1 MAAKDTMA
9 AKEAKV
15 GQKRKVAAKGKP
27 DAKVKKARLGDFK
40 PAKMAPKDASRDVD
54 DLSDSDSDDEGGVKL
69 DESSAGKAPKQ
80 TDGAADSAVF
90 DRGGLTSRESHA
102 KQKQLAQERKAA
114 KPLAD
119 EVQRT
124 KKIWERLRKKSHVP
138 KDERQTL
145 VKELF
150 GIITGRCKDFV
161 LKHDAVRAVQT
172 AIKYSTPE
180 QRKQIAH
187 ELEGSYAQLAESR
200 YAKFLIGKL
209 LVHSDDEIRDLIVPN
224 FYGKVRKLINHSE
237 ASWILDDIYRTVA
250 TKEQKATLLR
260 EWYGPE
266 FSLREMIRDTKTT
279 ADLKQILESEPSKR
293 GPVMKSL
300 ADMINS
306 LVQKK
311 MSGFTMLHD
320 AMLQYFVNTQVGT
333 EEFTELMEMVKGDE
347 SGDLLK
353 NMAFTKSGARLTCLL
368 FAHGTSKDRKHLI
381 KSYKDTVVLMSG
393 DSYAHVVIL
402 TAYDVIDDTKLVA
415 KAVFPE
421 LLGDKAEETVQNV
434 VGAVHNPNART
445 TLLYLFE
452 GLSSSLFPASH
463 AFDVETLKEVH
474 EIRKT
479 TSKKDNDLRRKELL
493 AVLAPQLLSV
503 IAAAPGEL
511 TSTTFGCQFITHVLM
526 FETADKK
533 SALQAIAQSAAGDP
547 RDEPAEDGLSPRP
560 HISKTP
566 FGGRMLKSLIQGG
579 RFDKAA
585 GKVVP
590 VQPPLGFANVL
601 YPVIKD
607 YVMDWAT
614 GPSSFVVVALLEASD
629 FDKVDSL
636 KKVLGKNRE
645 QLEKAATEMTAEQRA
660 AKEAN
665 EAKAAEKGDKQ
676 KKKKK
681 KTTEAAVG
689 NMGSRL
695 LLEKL

>member
-1 MAAKDTMA
+1 M
-9 AKEAKV
+9 
-15 GQKRKVAAKGKP
+15 
-27 DAKVKKARLGDFK
+27 
-40 PAKMAPKDASRDVD
+40 
-54 DLSDSDSDDEGGVKL
+54 
-69 DESSAGKAPKQ
+69 
-80 TDGAADSAVF
+80 
-90 DRGGLTSRESHA
+90 TSRESHA
-102 KQKQLAQERKAA
+102 KQKQLAQERRAA

-150 GIITGRCKDFV
+150 GIITGRCRDFV

-180 QRKQIAH
+180 QRKQIAR

-209 LVHSDDEIRDLIVPN
+209 LVHNDDEIRDLIVPN
-224 FYGKVRKLINHSE
+224 FYGKVRKLINHAE
-237 ASWILDDIYRTVA
+237 ASWILDDIYHTVA
-250 TKEQKATLLR
+250 TREQKAVLLR

-266 FSLREMIRDTKTT
+266 FSLQEMTRDTKPM
-279 ADLKQILESEPSKR
+279 ADLKQILENEPSKR

-300 ADMINS
+300 SDMINS
-306 LVQKK
+306 LVQKR

-333 EEFTELMEMVKGDE
+333 EEYTELMEMVKGDE

-368 FAHGTSKDRKHLI
+368 LAHGTSKDRKHLL
-381 KSYKDTVVLMSG
+381 KPYKDTMVLMSG
-393 DSYAHVVIL
+393 DPYAHVVIL
-402 TAYDVIDDTKLVA
+402 TAFDVIDDTKLVA

-421 LLGDKAEETVQNV
+421 LLGEKTEETVQNV
-434 VGAVHNPNART
+434 IAAVNNPNARAT
-445 TLLYLFE
+445 FLYLFE
-452 GLSSSLFPASH
+452 GLSASLFPASH
-463 AFDVETLKEVH
+463 SFDVETLKEVH

-479 TSKKDNDLRRKELL
+479 TSKKDDDLRRKELL

-503 IAAAPGEL
+503 VAAASTEL
-511 TSTTFGCQFITHVLM
+511 TSTAFGCQLVTDVLLS
-526 FETADKK
+526 ETADKK
-533 SALQAIAQSAAGDP
+533 SALKAIARSAAGDP
-547 RDEPAEDGLSPRP
+547 QEEPAEDDLSPLP

-579 RFDKAA
+579 RFDRAA

-590 VQPPLGFANVL
+590 VEPPLGFSNVL

-614 GPSSFVVVALLEASD
+614 GPSSFVVLALLEAGD

-636 KKVLGKNRE
+636 KKVLRKNRE
-645 QLEKAATEMTAEQRA
+645 QLEKAATEMTAEQKA
-660 AKEAN
+660 AREAD
-665 EAKAAEKGDKQ
+665 EAKSAEKGDKKR
-676 KKKKK
+676 KKRKA
-681 KTTEAAVG
+681 EVSVG
-689 NMGSRL
+689 NMGSKL